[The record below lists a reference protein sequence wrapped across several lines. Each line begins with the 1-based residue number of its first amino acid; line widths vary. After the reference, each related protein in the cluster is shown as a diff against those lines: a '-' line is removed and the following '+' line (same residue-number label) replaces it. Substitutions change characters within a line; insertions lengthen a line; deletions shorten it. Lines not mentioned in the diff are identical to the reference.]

1 MHDHGSNDG
10 ERHRDSNL
18 DKVLLIGN
26 PNVGKSALFGLLTGT
41 YVTVSNY
48 PGTTVEVTYGN
59 AVLNKTRTLV
69 IDTPGVNS
77 LVPMSEDEKVTR
89 DILLTDRAG
98 VVVQVADTKN
108 LRRGLL
114 ITLQLAEMAVPFI
127 LDLNMDDEARS
138 RGIVI
143 NQEKLSQLLGIEVV
157 KTVAIRR
164 SGIDKLLKGIQH
176 PRPSIVNVRYDDAI
190 EGGIRDIFA
199 LLPETYISR
208 RALALM
214 ILAGDESLK
223 GWLHA
228 NLQDHVIE
236 EIEKIRQAVQSKF
249 NNSLGYLINQ
259 RRMKKADEIL
269 AQVLSLH
276 EAGKGSAIA
285 FHLGKWSMH
294 PLYGLPILLAVLYI
308 VYQFVGVLGAGTAV
322 NFLEK
327 TVFGEYLNPW
337 ATKIVHFILPVPI
350 LQELI
355 IGDYGLVTMALT
367 YAIAIVL
374 PIVGFFFIA
383 FSLLEDSGY
392 LPRLAVMVNK
402 VFKIMGLNGK
412 AVLPM
417 ILGLGCDTMATLTT
431 RILETKKERILVTL
445 LLALGVPCSAQ
456 LGVILG
462 LIAGLSGLA
471 TTIWLGTVVAVMLLV
486 GYLAAK
492 VIPGE
497 PSDFV
502 LELPPIRVPQ
512 LTNILV
518 KTLARVQWY
527 LKEAVPL
534 FILGTFILFVGHK
547 IGALAYIQKMT
558 DPIVVNFLGLPS
570 KAAEAFVIGFL
581 RRDYGAAGLFML
593 AKEGLL
599 DPIQIVVSLTVMTLF
614 VPCIANFFMM
624 VKERGMKAALYMVA
638 FIFPFAFGVGGA
650 LNWVLRTL
658 KVVL

>member
-1 MHDHGSNDG
+1 MHDHGSGDK
-10 ERHRDSNL
+10 EQHRDSSL
-18 DKVLLIGN
+18 QKVLLIGN
-26 PNVGKSALFGLLTGT
+26 PNVGKSALFGLLTGK

-59 AVLNKTRTLV
+59 AVLNRTRTLV

-108 LRRGLL
+108 LRRALL
-114 ITLQLAEMAVPFI
+114 ITFQLAEMGVPFI
-127 LDLNMDDEARS
+127 LDLNMDDEAKS
-138 RGIVI
+138 RGILI
-143 NQEKLSQLLGIEVV
+143 DQDLLSSFLGIEVV

-164 SGIDKLLKGIQH
+164 SGIDKLLKGILH
-176 PRPSIVNVRYDDAI
+176 PRPSKIEIRYDDAI
-190 EGGIRDIFA
+190 EGGIRDIGV
-199 LLPETYISR
+199 LLPEAYISR
-208 RALALM
+208 RSLALM

-223 GWLHA
+223 AWLHA
-228 NLQDHVIE
+228 NVQDHVID
-236 EIEKIRQAVQSKF
+236 EIERVRQDVQAKY

-259 RRMKKADEIL
+259 RRMRKADE
-269 AQVLSLH
+269 VLSQVMSRH
-276 EAGKGSAIA
+276 EAGKGSVFA
-285 FHLGKWSMH
+285 FRLGSLSMH
-294 PLYGLPILLAVLYI
+294 PVYGIPILLAVLYG
-308 VYQFVGVLGAGTAV
+308 VYQFVGVLGAGTTV

-337 ATKIVHFILPVPI
+337 VTKIVDLVLPVPF
-350 LQELI
+350 LRELI

-374 PIVGFFFIA
+374 PIVGFFFFA
-383 FSLLEDSGY
+383 FGILEDSGY

-431 RILETKKERILVTL
+431 RILETKKERLLVTF

-456 LGVILG
+456 LGVVLG
-462 LIAGLSGLA
+462 MVSGISAFA
-471 TTIWLGTVVAVMLLV
+471 TTIWLGTMVGVLFLV
-486 GYLAAK
+486 GYLAARL
-492 VIPGE
+492 IPGE

-512 LTNILV
+512 ISNILV
-518 KTLARVQWY
+518 KTIARVQWY

-534 FILGTFILFVGHK
+534 FILGTLILF
-547 IGALAYIQKMT
+547 LASKLGVLAFIQRVA
-558 DPIVVNFLGLPS
+558 DPIVVGFLGLPS
-570 KAAEAFVIGFL
+570 KAAEALVIGFL

-593 AKEGLL
+593 SKEGLL
-599 DPIQIVVSLTVMTLF
+599 DPIQTVVSLVVVTLF

-624 VKERGMKAALYMVA
+624 VKEQGMRAALYMVA
-638 FIFPFAFGVGGA
+638 FIFPFAVVVGGVI
-650 LNWVLRTL
+650 NWVLRSFAVAL
-658 KVVL
+658 